1 MLVPI
6 NTSQMTD
13 SENLM
18 KEIRDLEIYFTERLD
33 DGADSKELASILSR
47 IKLIKK
53 QLLQFSCVC

>member
-1 MLVPI
+1 
-6 NTSQMTD
+6 MTD